1 MKMRKKLAA
10 ALLATTLA
18 GSGTAL
24 AYSLNTAGPKP
35 DGTGVTPH
43 GWTLTPAG
51 KQIALGD
58 FPMGGAISP
67 DHRYMVVSNDGQGTQ
82 SLQVVD
88 LQLQKVIQT
97 VPYVN
102 GEGLY
107 YGTAFS
113 PDGKTFYASAG
124 GNNKIRVFSFTNGV
138 LAEQSP
144 IQMKETGVNTFTPMG
159 ISVSPDGK
167 YLYTANNENNSVSKI
182 DLGNGQ
188 MVATTTVGKDPYM
201 AQVTRDGS
209 AIYVTNWGESSV
221 TVLNPNDLSIKKT
234 IPVGLHPNAIAENPQ
249 SGLLYVANSDSDQI
263 SVINPKQGR
272 VIQTISVSAQKDA
285 PLGSQPVALTFSPE
299 GKTLY
304 VANAGTDAI
313 AVVNVGNGQ
322 EDPEVTG
329 LIPTAWYPS
338 GVYADGNKL
347 MVLNAKGLGAGPNSL
362 HQYIGSMMVGTMS
375 FIDVPGQKQLQ
386 DYTDKVKQ
394 NDPMNDVKGN
404 SWFGKQNDGN
414 GFPIPRVAGQKS
426 PIKHVI
432 YVIKENRTYDQVLGD
447 LGKGNG
453 DPALTEFGK
462 ALTPNIHK
470 LSNQFVTLD
479 NFYTDGEVSDSG
491 HQWATSGK
499 SNDYSEKTWMPDYS
513 GRKGYGVDIPALKPE
528 DGYLWD
534 NAKRS
539 GVSFRD
545 YGEYINYW
553 ESPTNGKW
561 VPDDPAIGNNYDP
574 NYAGWDLS
582 ISDMTRYNEWEK
594 EFKQFATNGNLPQ
607 FEMVY
612 LPNDHTAGTAAGYD
626 TPQAMVAQ
634 NDLAL
639 GKLVDTVSHSQYW
652 KDTAIFVV
660 EDDSQAGPDHVDAHR
675 TESLVISPYTQKG
688 TVDSTL
694 YDQDSM
700 IRTMEMILGMKPMSL
715 FDASAVPML
724 NAFSDKP
731 SFKTYDAEQE
741 TYPVDLKNGQPV
753 PASASDATKTQTAAS
768 SIVVQPST
776 TATPSSPTDFSKP
789 DANEEE
795 INRQIWKAT
804 RGKTP
809 YPEKD
814 GKVTGKN

>member
-1 MKMRKKLAA
+1 MKMSKKIAA
-10 ALLATTLA
+10 ALLATTLV

-67 DHRYMVVSNDGQGTQ
+67 DHRYLVVSNDGQGTQ

-88 LQLQKVIQT
+88 LQNQKVVQT
-97 VPYVN
+97 VPYNN

-113 PDGKTFYASAG
+113 PDGKTLYASAG
-124 GNNKIRVFSFTNGV
+124 GNNKIRVFSFNNGT
-138 LAEQSP
+138 LTEQTP
-144 IQMKETGVNTFTPMG
+144 ILMKNPNGSTFTPMG

-167 YLYTANNENNSVSKI
+167 FLYTANNEASSVSKI
-182 DLGNGQ
+182 DLASGQ
-188 MVATTTVGKDPYM
+188 IVATTPVGKDPYT
-201 AQVTRDGS
+201 AQITKDGS
-209 AIYVTNWGESSV
+209 AIYVTNWGEDTV
-221 TVLNPNDLSIKKT
+221 TVLNPKDLTVMKRIQ
-234 IPVGLHPNAIAENPQ
+234 VGTHPNAIAENP
-249 SGLLYVANSDSDQI
+249 SNGLIYVSDSDTDQV
-263 SVINPKQGR
+263 SVIDPKER
-272 VIQTISVSAQKDA
+272 AVVQTIDVRANKGA
-285 PLGSQPVALTFSPE
+285 IVGSQPVALTFSPD

-313 AVVNVGNGQ
+313 DVVNIGNGK
-322 EDPEVTG
+322 ENAEVRG

-338 GVYADGNKL
+338 GVYTNGNKI
-347 MVLNAKGLGAGPNSL
+347 MVLNAKGLGAGPNAQ
-362 HQYIGSMMVGTMS
+362 HQYIGNMMQGTMS
-375 FIDVPGQKQLQ
+375 FIDVPDQKQLK
-386 DYTDKVKQ
+386 DYTKQVKQ
-394 NDPMNDVKGN
+394 NDPMNEVKGN
-404 SWFGKQNDGN
+404 SWFGNQNNGN
-414 GFPIPRVAGQKS
+414 DFPIPRVAGQKS

-453 DPALTEFGK
+453 DPSLTEFGK
-462 ALTPNIHK
+462 VNTPNIHK

-479 NFYTDGEVSDSG
+479 NFYTDGTVSDDG

-499 SNDYSEKTWMPDYS
+499 SNDYSEKTWLPDYS
-513 GRKGYGVDIPALKPE
+513 GRKGYGVDIPALKP
-528 DGYLWD
+528 DNGYLWD
-534 NAKRS
+534 NAKKF

-561 VPDDPAIGNNYDP
+561 VPDDPAIDNYDP

-594 EFKQFATNGNLPQ
+594 EFKQFDKNGNLPQ
-607 FEMVY
+607 LEMVY
-612 LPNDHTAGTAAGYD
+612 LPNDHTAGTSPGSN

-660 EDDSQAGPDHVDAHR
+660 EDDAQAGPDHVDAHR
-675 TESLVISPYTQKG
+675 TEALVISPYTQKG

-700 IRTMEMILGMKPMSL
+700 VRTMEMILGMKPMSL

-724 NAFSDKP
+724 NAFTNHP
-731 SFKTYDAEQE
+731 NLTAYNVEQE
-741 TYPVDLKNGQPV
+741 NYSVDWKNGTPE
-753 PASASDATKTQTAAS
+753 PATDPALQKTQPAANANA
-768 SIVVQPST
+768 QPAQT
-776 TATPSSPTDFSKP
+776 TTTSPQVNLSKM
-789 DANEEE
+789 DTNEQE
-795 INRQIWKAT
+795 IEREIWKAT
-804 RGKTP
+804 RGKAP
-809 YPEKD
+809 FPEKANK
-814 GKVTGKN
+814 GLGKN